1 MLTRSQV
8 YNTLSKAFKG
18 ALGLGLVG
26 ASPGIEKQVPPNVQ
40 ETWAGSLALSP
51 EISGPPQFHRFFYN
65 QVLLRAKALLH
76 LLHGRGRCFCLP
88 FPQIHQEYCRM
99 VTHAVFLKDL
109 N

>member
-8 YNTLSKAFKG
+8 YNTLSKAFRG

-26 ASPGIEKQVPPNVQ
+26 ASPCQEKRIPPNVQ

-88 FPQIHQEYCRM
+88 FPQIHLRYCRM

>member
-8 YNTLSKAFKG
+8 YNTLSKAFRG

-26 ASPGIEKQVPPNVQ
+26 VSPSQEKQVPPNVQ

>member
-8 YNTLSKAFKG
+8 YNTLSKAFRG

>member
-8 YNTLSKAFKG
+8 YNTLSKAFRG

-26 ASPGIEKQVPPNVQ
+26 ASPGQEKQVPPNVQ

-88 FPQIHQEYCRM
+88 FPQIHLRYCRM
-99 VTHAVFLKDL
+99 VTHAISLKDL